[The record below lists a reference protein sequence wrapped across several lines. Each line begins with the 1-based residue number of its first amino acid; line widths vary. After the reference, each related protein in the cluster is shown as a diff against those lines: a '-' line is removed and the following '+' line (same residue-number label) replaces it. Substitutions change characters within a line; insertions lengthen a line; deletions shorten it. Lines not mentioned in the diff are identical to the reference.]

1 MTVPDPLTVLDC
13 HLLQQLGERLRRRRN
28 ASGLSMVEMAKRAGI
43 SRMTLGAVEAGD
55 PSATMGSY
63 LRVMSVL
70 GLSGEMALV
79 ASDVLS
85 PTAAPP
91 SGIRSRRARTT
102 VQVII
107 SADETR
113 HQTQDQQ
120 SLALHRQAVRAVKQ
134 DPALLDQAITTLE
147 RWLAATPDSRSASL
161 WHEWGQILKDRS
173 WRKILS
179 SNQRGQQLRQASP
192 LVTVLSK
199 EVRLE
204 VLSQMKTL
212 RQGIRLGDQSG
223 RASV

>member
-1 MTVPDPLTVLDC
+1 MPDPLTVLDC
-13 HLLQQLGERLRRRRN
+13 HVLQQLGERLRRRRK
-28 ASGLSMVEMAKRAGI
+28 ASGVSMVEMTKRAGI

-63 LRVMSVL
+63 LRVMAVL
-70 GLSGEMALV
+70 GLSGELALV

-85 PTAAPP
+85 PAAAAPD
-91 SGIRSRRARTT
+91 GVRSRQARPA

-113 HQTQDQQ
+113 HQMQDQQ

-134 DPALLDQAITTLE
+134 DPALLKEAMTTLE
-147 RWLAATPDSRSASL
+147 RWLAATPKSRSATL
-161 WHEWGQILKDRS
+161 WHEWGQILKNRS

-179 SNQRGQQLRQASP
+179 STQRGQQLRQASP

-212 RQGIRLGDQSG
+212 RAGVLLGDQSG
-223 RASV
+223 Q